1 MIDPADLILAK
12 ARASLAAA
20 SELQE
25 ATAVRYPDATFELTS
40 GDDPAGL
47 YLIPIVDVRDTEEV
61 AEIVADRLLELQV
74 DEGLSVYVFP
84 IRPLARVLAASTPDA
99 GS

>member
-1 MIDPADLILAK
+1 MSVERAPSDDPRLV
-12 ARASLAAA
+12 AAA
-20 SELQE
+20 SELRE
-25 ATAVRYPDATFELTS
+25 AIAVHYPDATFELTS

-74 DEGLSVYVFP
+74 DEGLPVYVFP
-84 IRPLARVLAASTPDA
+84 IRPLARVLAAPTSDA

>member
-1 MIDPADLILAK
+1 
-12 ARASLAAA
+12 
-20 SELQE
+20 
-25 ATAVRYPDATFELTS
+25 
-40 GDDPAGL
+40 
-47 YLIPIVDVRDTEEV
+47 VRDTEEV